1 MKRNKNIFKQLFD
14 WMGVAL
20 VIAIVALTL
29 SGGDKTS
36 SVIAVMSE
44 NDYTPVITDGTDTKL
59 IIIDAG
65 HGGQDGGAV
74 SPNGVEEAGINL
86 KIAKLVES
94 GLREAGFA
102 VEMTRQNEN
111 ALDKSKAKD
120 MQARRLIM
128 RNEAAAAIV
137 SIHMNKFR
145 DSSIKGPM
153 AFYMKGSTEGQI
165 LATTMI
171 KAVCTSIGNPL
182 REANPGDYF
191 VLRESIAPAVIIEC
205 GFLSNTNDE
214 ALLQDEAHQAKL
226 AAGIVAGIA
235 EYFKDK

>member
-14 WMGVAL
+14 WMGVVL
-20 VIAIVALTL
+20 VIAIAALAIS
-29 SGGDKTS
+29 SGNNNTVVD
-36 SVIAVMSE
+36 VMSE
-44 NDYTPVITDGTDTKL
+44 NSYTPVITDGTNAKL
-59 IIIDAG
+59 IIVDAG

-74 SPNGVEEAGINL
+74 SPNGVAEAGLNL

-128 RNEAAAAIV
+128 RSEAAVAVV

-145 DSSIKGPM
+145 DASVNGPM
-153 AFYMKGSTEGQI
+153 AFYMKGSAQGQS

-171 KAVCTSIGNPL
+171 KSVCTSIGRPL

-205 GFLSNTNDE
+205 GFLSNAKDE
-214 ALLQDEAHQAKL
+214 ALLQDDAHQAKL
-226 AAGIVAGIA
+226 AAGIVAGVA
-235 EYFKDK
+235 EYFADK